1 LETLARIRELKAIA
15 RDMGI
20 PVNRLRRDTGMLK
33 IARLE
38 IPAMVEDPKTVLN
51 RADNVAAKFGTFKF
65 DATANKDAQ
74 LLRDLMRRDPAA
86 IAARKIVRAIPADK
100 AALVTTAIGHEIVT
114 ISRVERAASVPAI
127 ERQLK
132 VAIAR
137 QAVAMKNHEN
147 KAAIAARKT
156 ILDRTPKEAAVR
168 AARAAGIADR
178 HTARVRYLR
187 RKLNAAKRQQTA
199 QNLVAIRVGDVRLS
213 LRPQSM
219 ANRVARLIADIPA
232 RKDVNPIRDYLKCK
246 HAREIGRTAETEFF
260 RLEDERERAEREAQ
274 LEAESAERK
283 AARRAEIAARI
294 AANLA
299 ADELARKEKLRVEY
313 NARQAMAAKERRR
326 RSKVEPRKFKK

>member
-1 LETLARIRELKAIA
+1 
-15 RDMGI
+15 MG
-20 PVNRLRRDTGMLK
+20 MMK
-33 IARLE
+33 IARLD

-51 RADNVAAKFGTFKF
+51 RADNVAAKFGTFKYSKAENDYARISR
-65 DATANKDAQ
+65 DA
-74 LLRDLMRRDPAA
+74 MRNDRAA
-86 IAARKIVRAIPADK
+86 IAARKIARAIPADK
-100 AALVTTAIGHEIVT
+100 AALVTTARGYEIVT
-114 ISRVERAASVPAI
+114 ISRIERAASIPAI

-132 VAIAR
+132 TAIAR
-137 QAVAMKNHEN
+137 QEAAMNNHEN

-156 ILDRTPKEAAVR
+156 ILARTPKEAAVR

-199 QNLVAIRVGDVRLS
+199 QNLVAVRVGDVRIS

-219 ANRVARLIADIPA
+219 ANRVARLVADIPT

-246 HAREIGRTAETEFF
+246 HVPQIGRTAETEYF
-260 RLEDERERAEREAQ
+260 RFEDERERAEKEAA

-294 AANLA
+294 AANLEEM
-299 ADELARKEKLRVEY
+299 ELARKEKLRVEY